1 MLFINMAW
9 ESTAACKIF
18 LRLNDTSTAKIRY
31 EEIGEVC
38 LRCLPLRQKSKKYKF
53 RQTGNIVGGVGLEF
67 ISNRVGSLN
76 APRHLRRARNV
87 TNCSS
92 FRLLHW
98 FFKKQPKKQIKMA
111 AIIQLK
117 KTRDTRTSVKNN
129 QTKEKLILSCGNA
142 AVQRPH
148 RHWNLIKIMA

>member
-1 MLFINMAW
+1 MGKHSGLQNIPSVKWHVNGKNSLRRNWRGLPTLPTAPAKEQKIQISTNWQHSWWGWTGIHF
-9 ESTAACKIF
+9 ES
-18 LRLNDTSTAKIRY
+18 S
-31 EEIGEVC
+31 
-38 LRCLPLRQKSKKYKF
+38 
-53 RQTGNIVGGVGLEF
+53 
-67 ISNRVGSLN
+67 RVGSLN